1 MNQKKAKGLRR
12 LARTMVSQMNINP
25 NVVDEQYRKMKKVY
39 KAAKGQI

>member
-12 LARTMVSQMNINP
+12 LSRAMVSQMNLNP

-39 KAAKGQI
+39 KATK